1 MKPEGVTEP
10 SGTAPA
16 LPLSDDDAALLLAPL
31 AYYSHLL
38 LAVSG
43 GPDSMA
49 LLGLVATWRAPL
61 NITVT
66 VATVDHGLRQE
77 SAEEAVLVQQ
87 QCQHHGLPHAILPWV
102 GHKPQT
108 GLQAAAR
115 TARYSLLRAHAADCG
130 ADCLVSAHHGD
141 DQAETVLMRLIS
153 GSGLSG
159 LAGMDAQ
166 THAHGLALA
175 RPLLSL
181 SKARLIATC
190 ESRCWPYVLDRSNT
204 DPAFARVR
212 YRRLLPLLA
221 QEGLS
226 AERLQTLARRA
237 GRADAALEAMTDAVW
252 QKLAAGA
259 GSSAADVAI
268 TISAAAIFAYPD
280 EIVLRLVA
288 RGLDTVIMMAGL
300 PDVPVRLERTE
311 RLAAALQ
318 AAYARR
324 EQTAMTL
331 RGVVMRL
338 DGAGRLTFAPAP
350 PRSVKGDASNSP

>member
-1 MKPEGVTEP
+1 MTGH
-10 SGTAPA
+10 SGSEPA
-16 LPLSDDDAALLLAPL
+16 LPVSDGDAGRLLAPL
-31 AYYSHLL
+31 ADYSHLL

-49 LLGLVATWRAPL
+49 LLGLVASWRASFKL
-61 NITVT
+61 TVT

-77 SAEEAVLVQQ
+77 SADEAALVQQ
-87 QCQHHGLPHAILPWV
+87 QCRYHGVPHAILPWV

-115 TARYSLLRAHAADCG
+115 AARYSLLRQYAAGCG

-153 GSGLSG
+153 GSGLGG
-159 LAGMDAQ
+159 LAGMHAQ
-166 THAHGLALA
+166 THAHGLALV

-181 SKARLIATC
+181 SKTRLIATC
-190 ESRCWPYVLDRSNT
+190 DSRGWPYVLDRSNT
-204 DPAFARVR
+204 DLAFARAR

-221 QEGLS
+221 EEGLS

-237 GRADAALEAMTDAVW
+237 GRADAALDAMTDAIW
-252 QKLAAGA
+252 QQLVTGAGA
-259 GSSAADVAI
+259 NAGDAVI
-268 TISAAAIFAYPD
+268 TVSAAAIFAHPD

-300 PDVPVRLERTE
+300 PDVPERLERME
-311 RLAAALQ
+311 RLASALQ
-318 AAYARR
+318 AAHARR
-324 EQTAMTL
+324 EATAMTL
-331 RGVVMRL
+331 RGVAVRL

-350 PRSVKGDASNSP
+350 PRRVKGDASNSP